1 MTIQPFLMLTS
12 PVPGLLT
19 VNGRPAGELSFAEPI
34 ALPVAPRGAVSLAHQ
49 PLVDGFL
56 PLARRITLAGGCV
69 LPASVPDAPGLAAV
83 LWPGGVTEIE
93 LTPEPI
99 GGRVLPGSP
108 AQLPGAQRT
117 EDGAVRT
124 FELLNDTVGHAQLS
138 IWREQDGAWTCVH
151 REILW
156 AQGAPAWPDTP
167 DKTAMAA
174 LEAAL
179 LGLNDEAAGYLT
191 GSVKAQDALWQAA
204 RDAKGC
210 VPMKFGAL
218 GRSAVGVVRVLG
230 AQLARVD
237 ALYYRAIATGGAQGT
252 WRLDDISMES
262 SPAY

>member
-1 MTIQPFLMLTS
+1 
-12 PVPGLLT
+12 
-19 VNGRPAGELSFAEPI
+19 
-34 ALPVAPRGAVSLAHQ
+34 
-49 PLVDGFL
+49 
-56 PLARRITLAGGCV
+56 GGCV

-99 GGRVLPGSP
+99 GGRVLPDSP

-138 IWREQDGAWTCVH
+138 IWREQDGAWACVH

-191 GSVKAQDALWQAA
+191 G
-204 RDAKGC
+204 
-210 VPMKFGAL
+210 
-218 GRSAVGVVRVLG
+218 
-230 AQLARVD
+230 
-237 ALYYRAIATGGAQGT
+237 
-252 WRLDDISMES
+252 
-262 SPAY
+262 